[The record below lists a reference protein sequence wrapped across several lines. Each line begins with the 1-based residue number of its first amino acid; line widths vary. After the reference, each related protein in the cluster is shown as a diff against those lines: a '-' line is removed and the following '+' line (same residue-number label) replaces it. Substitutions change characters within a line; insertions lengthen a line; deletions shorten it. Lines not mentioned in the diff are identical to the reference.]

1 MFTGTVEPRSLE
13 SSTGGVPVV
22 KLLDEPYKSLGP
34 QGASLRLQGG
44 RTVLKREENKSWRE
58 VLQLNLQE
66 PVESLEALC
75 ARLAQEEAEEQ
86 ELNFGLFASVHDEP
100 APSAS
105 RAPDGYYSFDMIR
118 QMGQELMSQTPAS
131 NAGAAKGDSQKELGP
146 PWPLET
152 PGLSLGERLRRSSAH
167 GDVAHADSRC
177 CPTLGQV
184 ASGQR
189 KPRRFANWNT
199 PSRHLLKSIGPQGW
213 RILQLDHRAHGRSPA
228 GSPPHNLDAC
238 ALDVLDTLKEAGVRR
253 DAELIV
259 CGHSF
264 GGKVALAV
272 LEALQAQGTPP
283 RKTWIFDSVPG
294 CPAALPAEDCLA
306 VRFALD
312 RIAIGVGGAMK
323 SQSFALSVGV
333 VSRPF
338 ARQLAAERIRAARRN
353 AVSKVWALC
362 SKWSNQPPAS
372 SLQNVQI
379 S

>member
-1 MFTGTVEPRSLE
+1 MAGSGLFNRVAIPGPFEEKPVREWAGWQEADAKKDNDKVIHQTQVEAPPDVPRIASPNQPDTAGRLLGHERRVSILSVEVAGARMSACNGIFRYDGLHQQKPLFKADSGAIIYFNRFWKMNAVFKTSSWMYSHESKESLPPEGDWTLQGSLE

-152 PGLSLGERLRRSSAH
+152 PGLSLGERLRRSSA
-167 GDVAHADSRC
+167 
-177 CPTLGQV
+177 
-184 ASGQR
+184 
-189 KPRRFANWNT
+189 
-199 PSRHLLKSIGPQGW
+199 
-213 RILQLDHRAHGRSPA
+213 
-228 GSPPHNLDAC
+228 
-238 ALDVLDTLKEAGVRR
+238 
-253 DAELIV
+253 
-259 CGHSF
+259 
-264 GGKVALAV
+264 
-272 LEALQAQGTPP
+272 
-283 RKTWIFDSVPG
+283 
-294 CPAALPAEDCLA
+294 
-306 VRFALD
+306 
-312 RIAIGVGGAMK
+312 
-323 SQSFALSVGV
+323 
-333 VSRPF
+333 
-338 ARQLAAERIRAARRN
+338 
-353 AVSKVWALC
+353 
-362 SKWSNQPPAS
+362 
-372 SLQNVQI
+372 
-379 S
+379 